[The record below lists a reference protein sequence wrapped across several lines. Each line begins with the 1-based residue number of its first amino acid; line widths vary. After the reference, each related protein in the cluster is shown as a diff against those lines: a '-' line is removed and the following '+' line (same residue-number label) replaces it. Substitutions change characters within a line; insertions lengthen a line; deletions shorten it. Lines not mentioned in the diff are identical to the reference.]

1 MLQPDEAGVFR
12 SGVMRVLPD
21 WIDIN
26 GHLNLA
32 YYHVLFDRCGDVAA
46 EGMGCGAGYLRA
58 RAHTI
63 YTAEAHVRYLREVH
77 EAAPV
82 VASLRVLDHDEKRI
96 HVWYELHHATEGW
109 LAATSENL
117 WLHIDMSGPRVV
129 AFPADLKA
137 RIAAVQAAGAGLG
150 WPAQAGRKIGILRG

>member
-1 MLQPDEAGVFR
+1 MTGVVR
-12 SGVMRVLPD
+12 CGPMPVLPQ

-46 EGMGCGAGYLRA
+46 DLMGCGADYVREA
-58 RAHTI
+58 AHTI
-63 YTAEAHVRYLREVH
+63 YTAEAHVCYLRELH
-77 EAAPV
+77 EGTEV
-82 VASLRVLDHDEKRI
+82 VASLRVLDHDAKRI

-117 WLHIDMSGPRVV
+117 WLHIDMAGPKVV
-129 AFPADLKA
+129 PFPADLRSK
-137 RIAAVQAAGAGLG
+137 IAAMQAAGAGLG
-150 WPAQAGRKIGILRG
+150 WPARAGRKIGLARAG